1 MNEPTKDD
9 LSHLKILSICFYV
22 KAGLVALT
30 AMFFSIYIIMGVAV
44 LSTDGPRTGS
54 VPPPELLGGIFVGVG
69 VISMAIFLVLAGL
82 AFWAGRSLA
91 KRQNYTF
98 ILIVAGLMCLSMP
111 LGTILGVF
119 TIIVLLRDSVKPL
132 FHSPSMQQ
140 FGATPPDWK

>member
-9 LSHLKILSICFYV
+9 LSHLKILAICFYV

-30 AMFFSIYIIMGVAV
+30 ALFFSIYIIMGLVV
-44 LSTDGPRTGS
+44 LSIDAPRKAS
-54 VPPPELLGGIFVGVG
+54 EPPPELLGGIFVGVG
-69 VISMAIFLVLAGL
+69 VIFMAIFFVLAGL
-82 AFWAGRSLA
+82 AFWAGRSIS

-98 ILIVAGLMCLSMP
+98 IMIVAGLMCLSMP

-119 TIIVLLRDSVKPL
+119 TIIVLLRESVKPL
-132 FHSPSMQQ
+132 FQSPSMQQ